1 LACQSAPLYDP
12 LMTEAEIAKLASWL
26 AKAGLEGRS
35 ETALVEGFCS
45 RAAAGGLPLARAMVL
60 VDTLHPIHEGRAFRW
75 EREKPEATLTEY
87 GRTTEGEAAERWRTS
102 PLYRLSS
109 SSESLLRLRVNA
121 ETEAEFPSF
130 AEFREAKFTDY
141 VAIINRFAED
151 GMIGEMDCVY
161 SYWTTDRA
169 EGFSDDEL
177 GALKRLTPFLGLA
190 IKAASLARIAE
201 TLVETYLGR
210 DAGRRVLRGRIERG
224 VADRINTVLWFSDL
238 RNYTRISDTSPPE
251 EIIPLLNDY
260 AEAIVSSIHEHSGD
274 VLKLIGDGVLAIF
287 PAEERSHACAAAL
300 DAAGAARQAVAA
312 LNARRSEKGL
322 PSTEMYL
329 GLHFGE
335 VFYGNIGSKERLDF
349 TVVGPAVN
357 EVSRIAAMCR
367 SVDQPILL
375 SSAFAET
382 CAEQRH
388 AFASV
393 GRFALRGVGRPQEL
407 FTLDLLET
415 PSPVSAVD
423 CARPQETAG
432 AGGEIP

>member
-1 LACQSAPLYDP
+1 MIRP
-12 LMTEAEIAKLASWL
+12 MTEGEIAKLATWL
-26 AKAGLEGRS
+26 AKAGLEGQT

-45 RAAAGGLPLARAMVL
+45 RAVAGGLPLARAMLL

-75 EREKPEATLTEY
+75 EKEKPEATLIEY
-87 GRTTEGEAAERWRTS
+87 GRTAEGEAAERWRTS
-102 PLYRLSS
+102 PLYRLLNSG
-109 SSESLLRLRVNA
+109 ESLLRLRVSA
-121 ETEAEFPSF
+121 ETEVEFPSF

-151 GMIGEMDCVY
+151 GVIGEMDCVY

-169 EGFSDDEL
+169 EGFSDDEI

-224 VADRINTVLWFSDL
+224 VTDRIKTVLWFSDL
-238 RNYTRISDTSPPE
+238 RNYTRISETSAPE

-260 AEAIVSSIHEHSGD
+260 AEAVVSSIHENSGD

-287 PAEERSHACAAAL
+287 PADERSRACAAAL
-300 DAAGAARQAVAA
+300 GAARAAQEAVAA
-312 LNARRSEKGL
+312 LNARRVEKGL
-322 PSTEMYL
+322 PATEMYL
-329 GLHFGE
+329 GLHIGE

-367 SVDQPILL
+367 SVDQPILI
-375 SSAFAET
+375 SAAFAES
-382 CAEQRH
+382 CADERG

-393 GRFALRGVGRPQEL
+393 GRFALRGVGKPQEL
-407 FTLDLLET
+407 FTLDLEGSL
-415 PSPVSAVD
+415 
-423 CARPQETAG
+423 AG
-432 AGGEIP
+432 